1 MVFSFQKQELAFAH
15 TWDQKM
21 KTKLK
26 RTSKQRRWS
35 YLVACEEIACAA
47 TMVLPLRAGSSPLLL
62 QTMVSLATDSW
73 CAGKSL
79 SPVAAHLLTR
89 LITPTNSYLMM
100 F

>member
-1 MVFSFQKQELAFAH
+1 MVFILQKQELAFAP
-15 TWDQKM
+15 TWYQKM

-35 YLVACEEIACAA
+35 YLVAREEVACAA
-47 TMVLPLRAGSSPLLL
+47 TMVLPLRAGSSPLLR
-62 QTMVSLATDSW
+62 QTMVSPATDSW
-73 CAGKSL
+73 YAGKFL
-79 SPVAAHLLTR
+79 APVAAHLLTR